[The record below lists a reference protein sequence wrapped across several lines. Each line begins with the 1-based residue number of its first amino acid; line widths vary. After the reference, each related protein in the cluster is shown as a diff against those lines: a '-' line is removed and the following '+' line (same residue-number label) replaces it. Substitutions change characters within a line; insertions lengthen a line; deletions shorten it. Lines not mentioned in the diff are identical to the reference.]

1 MGKVSVV
8 SDKWRILGIMRSSVC
23 HTSYCSQ
30 KPCLKSGLE
39 NICFLLFVLCCNEL
53 LGGCVI
59 PLKSNIRRHL
69 ASHLALINSKRHF
82 AEIMIGCIPSAAP

>member
-30 KPCLKSGLE
+30 KPCLKKWPGKYMFPSLCLVLQRVVGRLRDSLE
-39 NICFLLFVLCCNEL
+39 IEYQE
-53 LGGCVI
+53 
-59 PLKSNIRRHL
+59 
-69 ASHLALINSKRHF
+69 AS
-82 AEIMIGCIPSAAP
+82 C